1 MIVFIIVLTTEL
13 FLQFVAGLPCVR
25 LVTKSHYSE
34 PYCGHYHCYERDL
47 VEDEINLYCDETNLD
62 EIYKVI
68 SNETRPYSLTIKNT
82 VLSQMGV
89 NPTTWNNI
97 LGLSMANTST
107 LKIVPGF
114 FNKLIKLETLEI
126 TNNNLSGVVD
136 GTFSPLSSLKNL
148 NLSNNAITSFSEHSF
163 SGLFE
168 LKSLDLSY
176 NNLSF
181 IDSKAVSLNSNL
193 AYINLTHNYLA
204 NVEVTT
210 FQSIPIIEI
219 DLSCNRLTNFSFSD
233 KTISYS
239 NATFYNSVEN
249 VNLSGNVLESI
260 EDYFVGPEVDTA
272 DLSNNIIKLLAKK
285 AFFTASKLRYLYLNN
300 NKLTS
305 IHRATFSQQIN
316 LKYLDLS
323 SNPIVTIPFG
333 LLNNLKSLE
342 YLDLSSNNTL
352 LDFHFLF
359 SLKKLKT
366 LKMSNTN
373 IMNFDITLVVSY
385 FSELE
390 EISLSDNLW
399 TCSELMQHIY
409 IFEKNNIK
417 VVPGNHTDSHS
428 FFGISC
434 LENENSKNETI
445 TINRNNIGNVDSSQ
459 DSLENFLNYDFKNTS
474 FYKFFERFKN
484 FSNSNIVPDKNHI
497 TLNMEKNFTSS
508 NLVNLLQKI
517 INDISVS
524 QIDSNTSTND
534 KNKDILGTKFPKFY
548 FPINFTSDL
557 NDHIKD
563 NMLQYQNITLK
574 VLSQYSKQSSFNYE
588 NLFTNI
594 VMVLILICIV
604 VYICYTLF
612 RQKKAVESRE
622 AVQLI

>member
-323 SNPIVTIPFG
+323 SNPIVTITFG

-474 FYKFFERFKN
+474 FYKFFESFKN

-534 KNKDILGTKFPKFY
+534 KNKDILGTKLPKFY
-548 FPINFTSDL
+548 FPINFTSEL

-574 VLSQYSKQSSFNYE
+574 VLSQYSKQNSFSYE